1 MERLRVSLFLLL
13 LFCSPCLSEGK
24 TFFTHLGTLCAE
36 DCKPDGGEYKCKSTD
51 EDGKNQSM
59 YCSPQENVD
68 FRGRQCQAD
77 SKCAKY
83 GEDYCWCRI
92 NTFNWGYCGLVKED
106 QTLGDAGEDHHN
118 TSPHR
123 NRRAEVVIDSIDDT
137 AKCIKTTFLAERAQN
152 HIADGRQWRYEA
164 RNIISRWRNAEL
176 VSQTRSNLITTENLR
191 IDMQGMVHRH
201 NLRYHNL
208 QIQVN
213 VPRGG
218 NMPSTT
224 LSQVFVPENID
235 IPDRYVRRAFQESM
249 NGRARI
255 FIDVSHIPRNR
266 NRNSWNCLSF
276 SSELK

>member
-51 EDGKNQSM
+51 EDGKSQSM

-77 SKCAKY
+77 SKCAKH
-83 GEDYCWCRI
+83 GEDYSWCRI
-92 NTFNWGYCGLVKED
+92 NTFSWGYCGLVKED

-123 NRRAEVVIDSIDDT
+123 NRRDEVVLDTIDDL
-137 AKCIKTTFLAERAQN
+137 ANRRRTTFLAEGAQN
-152 HIADGRQWRYEA
+152 HIADGNNYRSEA
-164 RNIISRWRNAEL
+164 AILIGNWDNSYL
-176 VSQTRSNLITTENLR
+176 VSQTRSNLIKTKSIR
-191 IDMQGMVHRH
+191 IDMQGMVNRH

-224 LSQVFVPENID
+224 LSQVFVPENIYV
-235 IPDRYVRRAFQESM
+235 PDRYVRRAFQESM
-249 NGRARI
+249 VRRARI
-255 FIDVSHIPRNR
+255 FIDVSSINIPRKLISGYMFCR
-266 NRNSWNCLSF
+266 
-276 SSELK
+276 KPK